1 MAPAHDEDE
10 IVVLFEQKSR
20 QKSRKV
26 LRASPEIQ
34 VYPHRPT
41 KEIRHLQTDMKPVNQ
56 ITISVAIKKLNVHR
70 RFVYLSN
77 ESRCLTGS
85 WRPPSAS
92 ACSSPDFNSKL
103 LILKLDSV
111 EGLQFQGLQSLPPF
125 LPKAI
130 QPSQLIKVAVIRSYA
145 GVGRRSHNERDKE
158 AVAFKL
164 KIIYKLHGR
173 KDVASGSGRQGSQH
187 SKASRKSVSHSKAAR
202 GGQDEDIIVIS
213 SDEDKGP
220 RQSARNAKTS
230 STGVG
235 DKNPEKDI
243 KMDID
248 ELKPKS
254 DEESTQILYEIK
266 CLLNLNPVDSHRDT
280 PQALK
285 IEEDSNVLDM
295 RPENPKQEE
304 RLSDLDEGQI
314 SDSDEITTQFKDITK
329 LIMFLREDERHFGLI
344 NCNDI
349 DQTDHVSEHPIE
361 ERPRDSTALT
371 DAPNPMVNASA
382 SRIPSQTNAA
392 DENGSQQSL
401 NKDTGS
407 GNQALQSEPL
417 PSDRMDVDHSNPG
430 DSLSR
435 TIGSLAVSRGKSL
448 IGSENVEEESD
459 DLEYLFKETFDE
471 STTPPF
477 EELDPIP
484 CIPSTNNNPGP
495 SPDLPDRFEA
505 TTTPPV
511 DQPAQSVTRES
522 NPSLRNDFGLEKTE
536 LERALEEVNARHAFF
551 NDNNPFHS
559 NMSLSNDFLM
569 DDPNPIVS
577 SLDQIARDVPQ
588 PAVDLQVNPSSTTP
602 SPSPSPE
609 IQDNRR
615 GSSSTPAPDAEQP
628 IGMAA
633 GMSVDSPV
641 QADPPIDHP
650 IRDDFPVDSPD
661 TGSGPTDIPVPAG
674 IPVGTPVSTATPA
687 DIPVPGA
694 MPSDIPVSGATPTDI
709 PVPAER
715 PADIPVPA
723 ERPADGRV
731 QPEKPGD
738 RRISAK
744 GWTARRGAAKRSAGS
759 RLPAKKPADDPAA
772 ADMPDIPVTVGQS
785 EDTTSRAGDNSSEEA
800 DTDPRWK
807 LSKGRAPRVDDSSS
821 EEADTTPMRKPSK
834 GRASRVGDSS
844 SEADANPSRK
854 SSKGRAKL
862 ESDRKNKA
870 YGPRRKKGSKVKR
883 DDDYSAMSSEPES
896 SEDAS
901 DSASQRSRPPKL
913 KADVPG
919 KDSSGRTEPL
929 SYDELNSQTTAL
941 EIYLEQLKRKTQG
954 TINRLKAEAKL
965 LKETTVKKSI
975 ACRQL
980 KLRLEN
986 KDDKILQLT
995 QDIPLEYYAIQQQLE
1010 DTLKTGLINHLRTLL
1025 TQITQNDNRIQIL
1038 LMEREIHAEMRP
1050 ELEDQANGLEAAV
1063 RRLQLYP
1070 NM

>member
-70 RFVYLSN
+70 RFVCLSN

-459 DLEYLFKETFDE
+459 DLEYF
-471 STTPPF
+471 
-477 EELDPIP
+477 
-484 CIPSTNNNPGP
+484 TNNNPGP

-870 YGPRRKKGSKVKR
+870 YGPRRKKGSK
-883 DDDYSAMSSEPES
+883 
-896 SEDAS
+896 
-901 DSASQRSRPPKL
+901 
-913 KADVPG
+913 
-919 KDSSGRTEPL
+919 
-929 SYDELNSQTTAL
+929 
-941 EIYLEQLKRKTQG
+941 
-954 TINRLKAEAKL
+954 
-965 LKETTVKKSI
+965 
-975 ACRQL
+975 
-980 KLRLEN
+980 
-986 KDDKILQLT
+986 LT